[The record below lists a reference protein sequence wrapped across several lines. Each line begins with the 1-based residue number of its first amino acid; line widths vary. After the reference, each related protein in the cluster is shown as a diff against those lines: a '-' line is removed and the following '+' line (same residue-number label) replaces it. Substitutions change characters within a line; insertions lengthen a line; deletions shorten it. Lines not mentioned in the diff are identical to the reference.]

1 MPDQTPEPL
10 TDFELREI
18 VENGGGLVFTE
29 TVEEMAAELLAAR
42 ARITRL
48 AGEVQELRDGARG
61 YEVGRQSQAARITEL
76 EATQAEP
83 RAELESVQLCAEQQH
98 MLELGLDPLANLT
111 DADIEALARESEPH
125 AYIAVKR
132 THSVNADC
140 PEWSCDA
147 AVIPATDTAEC
158 RHYAAQGYDLVPI
171 VGTDTGTRPAAQSA
185 PAANIDDDRCP
196 GRCVTGADLGV
207 SPENG
212 GWMIAN
218 VDPECPVHGE
228 PQSDPVG
235 YAVVSELRDG
245 TLAVLPSGVMS
256 KSVAVARAAAYRAE
270 GGYSDARVY
279 ELREVQQ

>member
-10 TDFELREI
+10 T
-18 VENGGGLVFTE
+18 
-29 TVEEMAAELLAAR
+29 AAELDEIIELGELLSDRTIGALVASVEDAR
-42 ARITRL
+42 SWARH
-48 AGEVQELRDGARG
+48 G
-61 YEVGRQSQAARITEL
+61 YEIGQRSCTWSDQGVAPAWLTEGHAPESLEPTEDQRRMFGLDEENARLRARITEL
-76 EATQAEP
+76 EAAQ
-83 RAELESVQLCAEQQH
+83 
-98 MLELGLDPLANLT
+98 
-111 DADIEALARESEPH
+111 SEPH
-125 AYIAVKR
+125 AYIVVKR
-132 THSVNADC
+132 TRR
-140 PEWSCDA
+140 PEEGSPGWKWLHEA
-147 AVIPATDTAEC
+147 AVISVDQCEYWAE
-158 RHYAAQGYDLVPI
+158 HGYDLVPI
-171 VGTDTGTRPAAQSA
+171 VGSETGTRPAAQSA